1 MGASIERN
9 ADISIEISAHLQ
21 YLALVRSFANCL
33 AKHLNLAA
41 EEAVQLEMCLD
52 EACANS
58 IEAIREVEGEH
69 PRTKVRIDVEIKN
82 DHFRITIHDNGK
94 DFSRNFAE
102 ALPLCPSSD
111 RTRTRGYGL
120 QIIKT
125 LMDEVHYVHDPQ
137 AGNRLHL
144 VKFFARSGGESILG

>member
-1 MGASIERN
+1 MDASWERN
-9 ADISIEISAHLQ
+9 ADITIEISAHLQ

-33 AKHLNLAA
+33 AKHLNLSA

-58 IEAIREVEGEH
+58 IEAIRELEGEC
-69 PRTKVRIDVEIKN
+69 PLTKVRIDVEIKK
-82 DHFRITIHDNGK
+82 DHFRITVQDNGK
-94 DFSRNFAE
+94 DFSQNFRE

-111 RTRTRGYGL
+111 RTRKRGYGL

-125 LMDEVHYVHDPQ
+125 LMDEVHYIHDPQ

-144 VKFFARSGGESILG
+144 VKFFPQNDGESALG